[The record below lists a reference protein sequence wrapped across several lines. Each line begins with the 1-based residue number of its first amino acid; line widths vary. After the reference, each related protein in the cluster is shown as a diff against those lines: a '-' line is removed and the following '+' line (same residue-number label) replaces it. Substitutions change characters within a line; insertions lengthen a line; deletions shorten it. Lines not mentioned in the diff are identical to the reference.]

1 VRIFLSYRRRDVGGY
16 AGRLVDALVQRLG
29 AENVFHD
36 VSTIGLGQDFTQT
49 IDRAL
54 QESEAVLA
62 VIGPGWLTATT
73 PAGLPRLWQPDD
85 YVRLELSR
93 ALQSAVPVIPVLV
106 GEASLPAAADLP
118 PELAPL
124 VQRQGIELHDAT
136 WHEDVDGLVRAL
148 RGDRPAAARPDRR
161 SRLVAGA
168 VALALAVAGGA
179 LLWPDG
185 GGDGESAA
193 DDRGGPSGDPTA
205 CAAPDDDGWTAIPL
219 ADNPTATVTFQGVRA
234 TFRVIDA
241 DWLPAREGKWQVTLR
256 TTLEHDSPQD
266 ESHGFWLYDFLT
278 VSRRPFPVTCFNAS
292 PDLVL
297 PGLVGEAQV
306 GFEVT
311 CEPAGSMSLS
321 LGERAATLDVTE
333 AREPGPC

>member
-1 VRIFLSYRRRDVGGY
+1 MRIFLSYRRRDVGGY

-29 AENVFHD
+29 TDNVFHD

-73 PAGLPRLWQPDD
+73 PEGLPRLWQPDD

-93 ALQSAVPVIPVLV
+93 ALQSDVPVIPVLV
-106 GEASLPAAADLP
+106 GAASLPAAADLP
-118 PELAPL
+118 PELGPL
-124 VQRQGIELHDAT
+124 VQRQGIELHDET

-148 RGDRPAAARPDRR
+148 RRERPAPPRPARR

-168 VALALAVAGGA
+168 VALALVVGGGA

-185 GGDGESAA
+185 GGDGEDA
-193 DDRGGPSGDPTA
+193 DGRAPSGDPTA
-205 CAAPDDDGWTAIPL
+205 CTAPDDDGWTAIPL
-219 ADNPTATVTFQGVRA
+219 AANPTATALFEGVHA
-234 TFRVIDA
+234 SFRVIDA

-256 TTLEHDSPQD
+256 VTLEHDSAED

-278 VSRRPFPVTCFNAS
+278 VSRRPFPVTCFTAS

-297 PGLVGEAQV
+297 PGLVGEALV
-306 GFEVT
+306 GFEAT
-311 CEPAGSMSLS
+311 CEPTGAMSLS
-321 LGERAATLDVTE
+321 LGARSATLDVTE